1 MTLMPI
7 VYVSSMTAAI
17 AFYEGLGFSVK
28 HRQTN
33 EMWTELAAG
42 DAILALHRAD
52 PLPKPDRLRVALGL
66 LATEPLETVVERLQ
80 QRGIS
85 LARGIA
91 DETFGRSVVVQDP
104 DGLRIQ
110 ISEHQREVVRPI

>member
-1 MTLMPI
+1 MKLMPI

-17 AFYEGLGFSVK
+17 AFYESVGFSVK
-28 HRQTN
+28 HRQPNGT
-33 EMWTELAAG
+33 WTELAAG
-42 DAILALHRAD
+42 DAVLALHQAD

-66 LATEPLETVVERLQ
+66 LATEPLETVVARLQ

-85 LARGIA
+85 PARGIA
-91 DETFGRSVVVQDP
+91 DEPFGRSVVVQDP

-110 ISEHQREVVRPI
+110 ISEHERRWSDH

>member
-1 MTLMPI
+1 
-7 VYVSSMTAAI
+7 
-17 AFYEGLGFSVK
+17 
-28 HRQTN
+28 
-33 EMWTELAAG
+33 
-42 DAILALHRAD
+42 
-52 PLPKPDRLRVALGL
+52 VALGL
-66 LATEPLETVVERLQ
+66 LATEPLEAVVERLQ

-110 ISEHQREVVRPI
+110 ISEHERELAPTERGVSGG